1 MNNFCEKMQRE
12 HLASYSP
19 DVMRDVTDILIR
31 TVQETPEEEK
41 EEVGLTDEHI
51 LTTVQVS
58 IGCCLGS

>member
-1 MNNFCEKMQRE
+1 MQRE

-31 TVQETPEEEK
+31 TVQETPKEEK

-58 IGCCLGS
+58 KL